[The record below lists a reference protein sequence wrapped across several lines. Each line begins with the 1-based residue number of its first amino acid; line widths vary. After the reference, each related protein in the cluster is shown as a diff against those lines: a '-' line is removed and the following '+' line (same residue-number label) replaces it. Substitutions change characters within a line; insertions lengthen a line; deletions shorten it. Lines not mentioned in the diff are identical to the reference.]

1 MAIKQ
6 ISLITGS
13 SDLNFISGP
22 HSAAQ
27 EDHTDFEEVGAIG
40 KVQRNRSSGV
50 THGIGG
56 TIPPTTLSRPST
68 HATKSR
74 RKSGTIRLR
83 ELQTLVPFPAS
94 TLRRMTQ
101 DGIFVKA
108 ARGVAPTRKWN
119 RGAVE
124 QWLASPQL
132 EVSWPADEAY
142 GTAHDPDP
150 EIRRHMRAI
159 LNGSA
164 KPTGRSR
171 V

>member
-13 SDLNFISGP
+13 YDLDFIPGP

-27 EDHTDFEEVGAIG
+27 DDRTDFEELGATG

-50 THGIGG
+50 THGMGG
-56 TIPPTTLSRPST
+56 AILPNTLSLPSKRT
-68 HATKSR
+68 TRSR
-74 RKSGTIRLR
+74 RKSGTVRLR

-94 TLRRMTQ
+94 TLRRMTR

-108 ARGVAPTRKWN
+108 ARGSAPARKWN
-119 RGAVE
+119 RDAVE
-124 QWLASPQL
+124 QWIGGPQL
-132 EVSWPADEAY
+132 EVSWPASDAY
-142 GTAHDPDP
+142 GTVYDPAP
-150 EIRRHMRAI
+150 EIRSHMRAI
-159 LNGSA
+159 LNCSA
-164 KPTGRSR
+164 EHMERAR

>member
-13 SDLNFISGP
+13 YDLDFIPGP

-27 EDHTDFEEVGAIG
+27 DDRTDFEELGATG
-40 KVQRNRSSGV
+40 KVQRNRYSGV
-50 THGIGG
+50 THGMDGAIL
-56 TIPPTTLSRPST
+56 PNTLSPPSKRT
-68 HATKSR
+68 TRSR
-74 RKSGTIRLR
+74 RKSDTVRLR
-83 ELQTLVPFPAS
+83 ELQTRVPFPAS
-94 TLRRMTQ
+94 TLRRMTR

-108 ARGVAPTRKWN
+108 ARGATPTRKWN

-124 QWLASPQL
+124 QWLAGPQL
-132 EVSWPADEAY
+132 GGSWPASDAY

-150 EIRRHMRAI
+150 QIRRHMRAI

-164 KPTGRSR
+164 EPMGRAR

>member
-13 SDLNFISGP
+13 SDLDFISGP

-27 EDHTDFEEVGAIG
+27 DDRTDFEEIGAIG

-50 THGIGG
+50 THGVGG
-56 TIPPTTLSRPST
+56 AILPNTLSLPSKRT
-68 HATKSR
+68 TRSR
-74 RKSGTIRLR
+74 RKSGTVRLR
-83 ELQTLVPFPAS
+83 ELQTMVPFPAS
-94 TLRRMTQ
+94 TLRLMTQ
-101 DGIFVKA
+101 SGIFVKA
-108 ARGVAPTRKWN
+108 ARGSAPARKWN

-124 QWLASPQL
+124 QWLVGQQL
-132 EVSWPADEAY
+132 EVSWPATDAH

-164 KPTGRSR
+164 EPMGRAR